1 MVIFMRQFLPNM
13 HPLTFT
19 TSAVIVGYLLID
31 DLTIAEQAALGS
43 WFSVVGDI
51 LAAVSSWA
59 SVLEERNE
67 TSEDDN
73 GDDSSNKDIELLKK
87 SIEKIQKILEDND
100 IKIKER

>member
-1 MVIFMRQFLPNM
+1 MRQFLPNM

>member
-1 MVIFMRQFLPNM
+1 MRQFLPNM

-31 DLTIAEQAALGS
+31 DLTIPEQAALGS